1 MNEIINV
8 RIDDRLIHGQVAT
21 FWTNTLSVNRIMVVD
36 DEVAVDEVTKSV
48 LRMAAP
54 SNVNTSIISINQAAQ
69 NLMAGKYKSQRL
81 LLVVKSP
88 ITLLNLI
95 KLGVK
100 IDQICVGNM
109 SKRDN
114 TQHIEKSISVTED
127 EYQTFKELQ
136 KLGIEIYSQMVPSD
150 NKTEFSEVLKEYRS

>member
-21 FWTNTLSVNRIMVVD
+21 FWTNMLSVNRIMVVD
-36 DEVAVDEVTKSV
+36 DEVAVDEVGKSV

-54 SNVNTSIISINQAAQ
+54 SNVNTSIISVDQAAT
-69 NLMAGKYKSQRL
+69 NLVAGKYKSQRL

-88 ITLLNLI
+88 ITLMRLI
-95 KLGVK
+95 DKGVT
-100 IDQICVGNM
+100 IDEINVGNM

-114 TQHIEKSISVTED
+114 TIQIDKSISINSD
-127 EYQTFKELQ
+127 EYNAFTELQ
-136 KLGIEIYSQMVPSD
+136 KKRIVLYSQMVPSD
-150 NKTEFSEVLKEYRS
+150 NKTDFNESLEQYEG